1 MEFLT
6 FRKFNEYTAAKTFS
20 LLLDDAGIENQLEDS
35 SPKFDPGFSNN
46 ELLKEFR
53 IKIKAEDFEK
63 ADTILLQQANSL
75 LDDIDDNHYLFQY
88 NNDELKEVLSKAD
101 EWNEIDI
108 ALARKI
114 LEKRGIVFSQSDLK
128 ELQKKR
134 ISELSKPEHF
144 SETWILFAYIV
155 SIAGGL
161 IGLVIG
167 WHINTHKKTLPNGE
181 SVFAYDENSREKGN
195 KIFKVGLIM
204 LVLWIV
210 IFVLR
215 NIFFDQ
221 GYFEVEQRNIFGN

>member
-1 MEFLT
+1 MELLT

-20 LLLDDAGIENQLEDS
+20 LLLDESGIVNELEDS

-46 ELLKEFR
+46 ELLKEYR
-53 IKIKAEDFEK
+53 IKIKSEDFEK
-63 ADTILLQQANSL
+63 ANSILLQEATSL
-75 LDDIDDNHYLFQY
+75 IDEIDENHYLFQY
-88 NNDELKEVLSKAD
+88 TNEELKEVLSKAD

-114 LEKRGIVFSQSDLK
+114 LENRGISLSQSDLK

-144 SETWILFAYIV
+144 SETWIRFAYLI

-181 SVFAYDENSREKGN
+181 SVFAYDHISREKGN
-195 KIFKVGLIM
+195 KIFRFGLLM
-204 LVLWIV
+204 LFLWMLF
-210 IFVLR
+210 FVFR
-215 NIFFDQ
+215 NIIFDQ
-221 GYFEVEQRNIFGN
+221 GIFEVEQRNIFNR